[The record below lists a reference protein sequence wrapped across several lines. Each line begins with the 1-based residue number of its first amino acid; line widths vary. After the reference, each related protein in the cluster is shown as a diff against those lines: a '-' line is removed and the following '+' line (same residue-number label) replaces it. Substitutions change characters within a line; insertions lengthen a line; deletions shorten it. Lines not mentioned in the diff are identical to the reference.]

1 MAGRDEGKRVLQN
14 GNNPRRKQNRPRDR
28 VRLSFLRAFRREVS
42 FAEGQA
48 FARKYNL
55 MFFETSAKIAIN
67 VEDAFLSTAK
77 LILENIERNEYDL
90 TNEVRHP

>member
-1 MAGRDEGKRVLQN
+1 MPLKL
-14 GNNPRRKQNRPRDR
+14 
-28 VRLSFLRAFRREVS
+28 RREVS

-90 TNEVRHP
+90 TNEVRHPKTNFLEYRYQTRQCPTAVRSKWGRQAA